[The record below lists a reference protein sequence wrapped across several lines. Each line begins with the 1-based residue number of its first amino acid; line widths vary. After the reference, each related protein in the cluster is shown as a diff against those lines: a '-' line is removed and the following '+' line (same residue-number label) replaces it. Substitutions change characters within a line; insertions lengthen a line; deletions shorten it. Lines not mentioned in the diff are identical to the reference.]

1 MKLKIKELNKNP
13 FKKEINRGKLN
24 EVQIEEISG
33 NLEELGYMGAIPI
46 VKIKN
51 KYHLV
56 NSHHRVEALKRKFGK
71 DYELA
76 VTVHNYN
83 DDQLLRGMVIENLAQ
98 RGSDFKEE
106 IENIRT
112 VEEYLNKNKKILSNL
127 RDSRKLNSNF
137 LKGGAYKNGAT
148 ARDIQGWL
156 KLSKEKWSDDII
168 LQIMNIYKKLD
179 KSLLEKTNY
188 VRGGK
193 KDSKEHLS
201 VEDAR
206 NLSRVDIKE
215 QKKMKEILDETEL
228 NHKGKSKL
236 ISAYKNADE
245 ETKKK
250 VINKQIDIRDIDYEN
265 KKSEYLKENDFRG
278 LQKQTVSDWI
288 VELSDNIKRTG
299 ELMNISKL
307 DQCNKTQLDLLY
319 RYIKVDFD
327 KYYSPFLKKLL
338 EQTQG
343 VEVKRL
349 R

>member
-1 MKLKIKELNKNP
+1 MKLKIKDLNSNP
-13 FKKEINRGKLN
+13 FKKEINNGKLN

-33 NLEELGYMGAIPI
+33 NLEELGYMGAIPV
-46 VKIKN
+46 VKIKE

-71 DYELA
+71 DYEIA

-83 DDQLLRGMVIENLAQ
+83 DDQLIRGMVIENLSQ

-112 VEEYLNKNKKILSNL
+112 VEDYLNKNKEILTSL
-127 RDSRKLNSNF
+127 RESRSHMPQRMKNEF
-137 LKGGAYKNGAT
+137 KNGAT

-156 KLSKEKWSDDII
+156 KLSKEKWGDDII

-201 VEDAR
+201 VEDAK
-206 NLSRVDIKE
+206 NLSRIDKEE
-215 QKKMKEILDETEL
+215 QKKMKEILDETGLDHKE
-228 NHKGKSKL
+228 KGKL
-236 ISAYKNADE
+236 ITTYKSAE
-245 ETKKK
+245 PETKKK
-250 VINKQIDIRDIDYEN
+250 VINKQIDIRDI
-265 KKSEYLKENDFRG
+265 KSDEYIKERNLDVI
-278 LQKQTVSDWI
+278 QKQSPNEWI
-288 VELSDNIKRTG
+288 IEISESIKRTG
-299 ELMNISKL
+299 ELLEPIKL
-307 DQCNKTQLDLLY
+307 DWCKKTQLELLY
-319 RYIKVDFD
+319 RYIKVDFEEHY
-327 KYYSPFLKKLL
+327 KPFLKKLL
-338 EQTQG
+338 EKIQE

-349 R
+349 K